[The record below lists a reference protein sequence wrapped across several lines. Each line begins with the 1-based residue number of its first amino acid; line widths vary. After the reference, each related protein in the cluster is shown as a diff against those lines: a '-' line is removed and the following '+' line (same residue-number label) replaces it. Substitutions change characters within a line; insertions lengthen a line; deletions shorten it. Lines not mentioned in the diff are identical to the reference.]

1 MAPRQAAE
9 EGALLRFRPI
19 MMTMLVAT
27 LGLLPA
33 ALSHDIG
40 SDSQRPFA
48 IVIVGGL
55 IVELAVSLVLLPSL
69 YLIWA
74 RPNDTL
80 PRPAVGFFGEGEH
93 VD

>member
-1 MAPRQAAE
+1 
-9 EGALLRFRPI
+9 

-33 ALSHDIG
+33 AMSHAIG

-55 IVELAVSLVLLPSL
+55 MAALVLSIFILPTL
-69 YLIWA
+69 YVWVA
-74 RPNDTL
+74 RDGDTL
-80 PRPAVGFFGEGEH
+80 PKPEVAFEG
-93 VD
+93 

>member
-1 MAPRQAAE
+1 
-9 EGALLRFRPI
+9 

-33 ALSHDIG
+33 ALSHGIG

-55 IVELAVSLVLLPSL
+55 TGALVLSIFLLPTS
-69 YLIWA
+69 YVWIA
-74 RPNDTL
+74 REGDLL
-80 PRPAVGFFGEGEH
+80 PASEGDEL
-93 VD
+93 